1 MVATKPKSF
10 KSRPRPVTASAARS
24 PAAFAAELTASHD
37 RAWLREVVSHLDV
50 NLQRS
55 SLERLIA
62 LWGIS
67 SAEAAGFFGVS
78 RQAFAKWLRGGP
90 PADRAN
96 AIASLE
102 DATELLARHI
112 KRERIPAVVRRQSAL
127 TGGRSLLQMASV
139 GEHEKVFRAA
149 RTMFDLSRVQP

>member
-1 MVATKPKSF
+1 MVAIKLKTSKSG
-10 KSRPRPVTASAARS
+10 PRPATVSAACS
-24 PAAFAAELTASHD
+24 PAAFAAQLTASHD
-37 RAWLREVVSHLDV
+37 RAWLRDVVSHLDV
-50 NLQRS
+50 NLRRS
-55 SLERLIA
+55 SLERLIV

-96 AIASLE
+96 SIASLE

-127 TGGRSLLQMASV
+127 TGGRSLLQMASN
-139 GEHEKVFRAA
+139 GELEQIPGAV